1 MSISRIRQLLNFS
14 MLLQNARDRQLVLS
28 GQAALNIRNS
38 IDPCFA
44 DIREAE
50 LKVFS
55 QWGEDGILDYICH
68 KFKLRKPRMLEFG
81 VGDFSECN
89 SRFLVE
95 NRGASV
101 VLVDS
106 SKNLFPFVKRQ
117 DCYWKST
124 VIPINAWITV
134 HNAQVL
140 LESACFQLEGLDIF
154 SIDLDGNDFWILKS
168 MNLDVVKVVVA
179 EYNPVFGP
187 DLSISVPEEDDFDRN
202 SKHASNLYYGA
213 SLRAFISLMTS
224 KGFEFAGTNNAGSNA
239 FFVKRDMFSLLKIEM
254 PNLVD
259 LSTYCDWRVRESRDE
274 NGSLTLLTGES
285 RWDLIK
291 HLPFVECH

>member
-1 MSISRIRQLLNFS
+1 M
-14 MLLQNARDRQLVLS
+14 
-28 GQAALNIRNS
+28 NIRNS
-38 IDPCFA
+38 IDPSFA

-68 KFKLRKPRMLEFG
+68 KLKLRKPRMLEFG

-106 SKNLFPFVKRQ
+106 NENLFPFVRHQ
-117 DCYWKST
+117 DCFWRST

-134 HNAQVL
+134 SNAQDL
-140 LESACFQLEGLDIF
+140 FESAYMQLEGLDIF

-179 EYNPVFGP
+179 EYNPVFGA
-187 DLSISVPEEDDFDRN
+187 DLSISVPQEDDFDRN
-202 SKHASNLYYGA
+202 SKHVSNLYYGA
-213 SLRAFISLMTS
+213 SLRAFISLMSS
-224 KGFEFAGTNNAGSNA
+224 KGFEFAGTNNAGNNA
-239 FFVKRDMFSLLKIEM
+239 FFVKYAAFSLLGIEK
-254 PNLVD
+254 PNLAD
-259 LSTYCDWRVRESRDE
+259 LSSYCDWRVRESRDE
-274 NGSLTLLTGES
+274 NGSLTLLSGKS
-285 RWDLIK
+285 LWDLIK
-291 HLPFVECH
+291 NLPFVECN

>member
-1 MSISRIRQLLNFS
+1 MTISKIRQLLTSNS
-14 MLLQNARDRQLVLS
+14 LLQNSRDRQLILS

-38 IDPCFA
+38 IDPTFA

-50 LKVFS
+50 LKIFS

-68 KFKLRKPRMLEFG
+68 KLKLRKPRMLEFG

-106 SKNLFPFVKRQ
+106 NENLLPFVRNQ
-117 DCYWKST
+117 DCFWKST
-124 VIPINAWITV
+124 VIPINTWITV
-134 HNAQVL
+134 SNAQDL
-140 LESACFQLEGLDIF
+140 FESAYIQLEGLDIF

-168 MNLDVVKVVVA
+168 MNLDAVKLVVA
-179 EYNPVFGP
+179 EYNPVFGA
-187 DLSISVPEEDDFDRN
+187 DLSISVPEEDNFDRN
-202 SKHASNLYYGA
+202 SKHESNLYYGA
-213 SLRAFISLMTS
+213 SLRAFISLMSS

-239 FFVKRDMFSLLKIEM
+239 FFVKHAAFSLLEIEK
-254 PNLVD
+254 PNLAD
-259 LSTYCDWRVRESRDE
+259 LSSYCDWRVRESRDE
-274 NGSLTLLTGES
+274 NGSLTLLSGES
-285 RWDLIK
+285 RWELIK
-291 HLPFVECH
+291 NLPYVECN